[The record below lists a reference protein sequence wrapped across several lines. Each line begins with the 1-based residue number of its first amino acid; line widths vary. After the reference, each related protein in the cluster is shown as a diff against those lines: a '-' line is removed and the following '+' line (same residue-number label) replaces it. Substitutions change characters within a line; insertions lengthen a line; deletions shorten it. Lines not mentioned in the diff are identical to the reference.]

1 MFHFSDRSS
10 DRSCKC
16 NYIHLLHLRILMFTS
31 SCRVRKQ
38 ELVPAIS
45 QFIQEIPRK
54 LHNSSRL
61 SQSHGYIPDFCVHRT
76 FHWVRLQVGLIF
88 AFRTALI
95 LRGLDSTKCR
105 KLSSAVLIHID
116 VIASRGCCGF
126 VGCTSIMWLSATS
139 RGRSVSCSRNVWDL
153 WHGALPCWK

>member
-38 ELVPAIS
+38 ELVPV
-45 QFIQEIPRK
+45 
-54 LHNSSRL
+54 NSFKKSPGNYIIAL
-61 SQSHGYIPDFCVHRT
+61 VCHVSKEGKSHGYIPDFCVHRT
-76 FHWVRLQVGLIF
+76 FHWVRLQVGLVF

-105 KLSSAVLIHID
+105 KLSSSVLIHID

-126 VGCTSIMWLSATS
+126 VGCTSIM
-139 RGRSVSCSRNVWDL
+139 
-153 WHGALPCWK
+153 